1 VNTDKKS
8 IWASKKKKGQ
18 VEPVSDSKPIQTFFE
33 SLESI
38 KEQISAIR
46 YAILSLNESQQR
58 GLNNA
63 ITETQKIE
71 NEREIETF
79 MDKIQQMSRKIQGDL
94 KQLDQETKELQKQN
108 PGHSDLNIR
117 VAQHAVLLKMFV
129 DVMQEYKT
137 AQEDHQA
144 RLKERMVKQALVV
157 NPNAS
162 ENEVQKMIQEPVFGM
177 AVANSTQRREAITA
191 LDDITRKHHEV
202 ARITDTILVF
212 RAYAGASTAISRCIG
227 PYQYSRCNAR
237 EYWKVHGQGSGGH
250 RKRSRAYAR
259 RSQEPTKV
267 SKGVR

>member
-1 VNTDKKS
+1 MQDGESQAETNESKTDKKS
-8 IWASKKKKGQ
+8 IWATKKKKGQ
-18 VEPVSDSKPIQTFFE
+18 VEPAGDVKPIQSFFE

-63 ITETQKIE
+63 ITETQKVE
-71 NEREIETF
+71 NEKEIEAF

-94 KQLDQETKELQKQN
+94 KQLDKETKELQQKDSN
-108 PGHSDLNIR
+108 HSELNIR

-129 DVMQEYKT
+129 DVMQEYKA

-157 NPNAS
+157 NPDAS
-162 ENEVQKMIQEPVFGM
+162 EKEVQKMIQEPVFGM

-202 ARITDTILVF
+202 ARITDTILVKWF
-212 RAYAGASTAISRCIG
+212 HLGAPTTFLGCIRSCEQPRCDAG
-227 PYQYSRCNAR
+227 
-237 EYWKVHGQGSGGH
+237 EYRKIDEQGSGRH
-250 RKRSRAYAR
+250 
-259 RSQEPTKV
+259 
-267 SKGVR
+267 